1 MSVSSSTWT
10 RASPTTRDCSRSAHQ
25 ERRGADDS
33 SLVAP
38 ALALK
43 MAALP
48 KRIIKETERLVSDP
62 PPGISAHP
70 HDESNLRYF
79 DVAIAGP
86 EGSPYE
92 GGLFK
97 LEARRGLS
105 ERSD

>member
-1 MSVSSSTWT
+1 MI
-10 RASPTTRDCSRSAHQ
+10 
-25 ERRGADDS
+25 
-33 SLVAP
+33 AP
-38 ALALK
+38 ALELK

-105 ERSD
+105 ERSG